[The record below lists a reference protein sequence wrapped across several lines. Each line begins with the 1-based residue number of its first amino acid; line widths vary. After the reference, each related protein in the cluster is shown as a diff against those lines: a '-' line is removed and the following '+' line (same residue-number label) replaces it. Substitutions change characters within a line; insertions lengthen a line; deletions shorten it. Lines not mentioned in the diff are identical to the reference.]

1 MKNEISY
8 RQCFAELL
16 SHNVMFKQRLLD
28 ELAETDAEIKNLEM
42 IVNQLTDD
50 MGSMTREEFQQMLRT
65 DVVNEY
71 KSSLT

>member
-1 MKNEISY
+1 MKTEISY

-28 ELAETDAEIKNLEM
+28 ELAETDAEIKDLEK

-65 DVVNEY
+65 EEHRTGHLRN
-71 KSSLT
+71 